1 MTMPM
6 KSSMLLPSGFSARF
20 QKPSQVEHLSR
31 SLLTA
36 ISQ

>member
-31 SLLTA
+31 SLLT
-36 ISQ
+36 IGQ